1 MAGFPE
7 QLAQPLHHL
16 FPTTN
21 HVRQIAGGNS
31 RRQSYDGSDG
41 RLERFSLEF
50 LQEPVDRRGGRTK
63 QRHGSLNSLGCLAL
77 IPGKEKQA
85 KRTRDDGDDY

>member
-7 QLAQPLHHL
+7 QPSQPLHHL
-16 FPTTN
+16 FTTAN

-50 LQEPVDRRGGRTK
+50 LQDPVDRRSRRAK
-63 QRHGSLNSLGCLAL
+63 QRDGSLDSLGCLAL

-85 KRTRDDGDDY
+85 KRTRNDGGD